1 MGGPKSKPIKIVSIV
16 GARPQFIKAMMVS
29 RAIKHHNKQK
39 FRPRLTAILVHTG
52 QHYDYE
58 MSQIF
63 FDKMKIPAPHYQ
75 LGVGSGTHGK
85 MTGRMLPRIEEVV
98 LKERPDWVII
108 YGDTNSTLAGAIVAA
123 KLRIPV
129 AHVEAGL
136 RSYNRRMPEEINRVL
151 TDRISNILFCPTE
164 TAVKNLAK
172 EGICDGVYKV
182 GDVMYDAFLT
192 YKKIAAQKSKILQD
206 LVLRPYCFYLATV
219 HRQENTDNP
228 ERLLSIFS
236 AFEELAREDCP
247 FVIPL
252 HPRTR
257 GALKSQGINLKKNSY
272 VRLILPLNYLDIMA
286 LELQAAMIF
295 TDSGG
300 MQKEAF
306 FARVPCI
313 TLRDETEWVE
323 TVEAGWNFLAG
334 ADKKSILLAFA
345 NANKPRQPAP
355 SDQFGGGEA
364 SRLILEAI
372 IAATPCSPNQPE

>member
-29 RAIKHHNKQK
+29 RAVKHHNRQK
-39 FRPRLTAILVHTG
+39 SRPRLTEILVHTG

-75 LGVGSGTHGK
+75 LGVGSGTHGE

-129 AHVEAGL
+129 SHVEAGL

-172 EGICDGVYKV
+172 EGICDGVYEV
-182 GDVMYDAFLT
+182 GDVMYDAFIT
-192 YKKIAAQKSKILQD
+192 YNKIAAQKSKILQD
-206 LVLRPYCFYLATV
+206 LVLCPHCYYLATV
-219 HRQENTDNP
+219 HRQENTDDP

-236 AFEELAREDCP
+236 AFEELAREDRP
-247 FVIPL
+247 FVIPI

-257 GALKSQGINLKKNSY
+257 RALKRRAIKLKKNSH
-272 VRLILPLNYLDIMA
+272 VRLILPLSYLDMMA
-286 LELQAAMIF
+286 LELQTAMIF

-345 NANKPRQPAP
+345 KANKPRPPAP
-355 SDQFGGGEA
+355 SGQFGGGEA
-364 SRLILEAI
+364 SRLILDAL
-372 IAATPCSPNQPE
+372 IAATPL

>member
-1 MGGPKSKPIKIVSIV
+1 MGGPKSNPIKIVSIV

-29 RAIKHHNKQK
+29 RAIRHHNRQK
-39 FRPRLTAILVHTG
+39 SRPRLIEILVHTG

-58 MSQIF
+58 MSQVF
-63 FDKMKIPAPHYQ
+63 FDKMKIPAPRYQ
-75 LGVGSGTHGK
+75 LGVGSGTHGQ
-85 MTGRMLPRIEEVV
+85 MTGRMLPRIEKVM
-98 LKERPDWVII
+98 LKERPDWVIV

-129 AHVEAGL
+129 AHVESGL

-151 TDRISNILFCPTE
+151 TDRISDILFCPTE
-164 TAVKNLAK
+164 TAVGNLAK
-172 EGICDGVYKV
+172 EGISDGVYKV

-206 LVLRPYCFYLATV
+206 LQLRPYGYYLATV
-219 HRQENTDNP
+219 HRQENTDDP
-228 ERLLSIFS
+228 ERLLRIFS
-236 AFEELAREDCP
+236 ALEELASEDCP

-257 GALKSQGINLKKNSY
+257 GALKSRGIDLKKESC
-272 VRLILPLNYLDIMA
+272 VRLILPLSYLDMMA

-306 FARVPCI
+306 FARIPCI

-345 NANKPRQPAP
+345 KANKPRQPA
-355 SDQFGGGEA
+355 SSGQFGGGEA

-372 IAATPCSPNQPE
+372 IAASPLS